1 MPESVQLRAKSSFVN
16 RWAGS
21 VNKKQLF
28 YVPPNIADELVAI
41 GVAEYVSNDKPAKE
55 TDPKKSSSSP
65 TSAEGGE
72 GKRSASSQAATPSTK
87 VKSTTL
93 KKPAGK

>member
-41 GVAEYVSNDKPAKE
+41 GVAEYVTAAKPAEE

-72 GKRSASSQAATPSTK
+72 AKPSASSPAATPSPKT
-87 VKSTTL
+87 KSTSP